1 MSYKKVRKMIFM
13 ERVTL
18 RLLKQQLELI
28 DTLVIVGGFPSG
40 SEAIRTAA
48 RDLVNARVKNIFN
61 RIEEQ
66 IT

>member
-1 MSYKKVRKMIFM
+1 MIFM

-28 DTLVIVGGFPSG
+28 DTLVIVGGFSSG

>member
-40 SEAIRTAA
+40 SEAIRTVAW
-48 RDLVNARVKNIFN
+48 DLVNARVKTYS
-61 RIEEQ
+61 IE
-66 IT
+66 